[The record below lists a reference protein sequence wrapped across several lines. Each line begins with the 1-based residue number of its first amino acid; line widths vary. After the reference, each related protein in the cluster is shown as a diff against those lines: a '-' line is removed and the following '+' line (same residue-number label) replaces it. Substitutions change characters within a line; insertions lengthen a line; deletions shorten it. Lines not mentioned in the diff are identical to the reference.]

1 MPSNRFSNGARQK
14 KSTKL
19 SHFLDFRTQ
28 PNPTQTPK
36 LDFEI
41 SIFGFS
47 KVIFGRVATRV
58 FGFFRKS
65 AFFGGRCAKT
75 KKSIW
80 ASHPS
85 FSSPQMGL
93 ENGTKTSLAPS
104 GKFRAF
110 GPAKRTFQK
119 NFKKSKKRTFSKKVG
134 SQSGNPFLP
143 KNSRF
148 SAPFGPEKVQLSK
161 KNFRPD
167 FSTNHQVCSVEFG
180 NPKSVKKWL
189 NLVDFFSRAPFEKRL
204 EGKNSPDFY
213 VATASIFGPLRFN
226 LGELGHFENFCPK
239 IRSFGPVLETFRWR
253 PPMCLG
259 RFLAPKILYQMR
271 PIRAL
276 KSISTASY
284 GPFFGFWR

>member
-1 MPSNRFSNGARQK
+1 MQLLHKNQENFCLPTVFQMGPGKKNRPSWATFWIFEPNRTQPRHPNSILRFR
-14 KSTKL
+14 
-19 SHFLDFRTQ
+19 FLDFQ
-28 PNPTQTPK
+28 
-36 LDFEI
+36 
-41 SIFGFS
+41 
-47 KVIFGRVATRV
+47 KVIFGRVATRL

-104 GKFRAF
+104 GTFRAF

-180 NPKSVKKWL
+180 NPKSGSTW
-189 NLVDFFSRAPFEKRL
+189 
-204 EGKNSPDFY
+204 
-213 VATASIFGPLRFN
+213 SIFFPGPHLKN
-226 LGELGHFENFCPK
+226 GWK
-239 IRSFGPVLETFRWR
+239 
-253 PPMCLG
+253 
-259 RFLAPKILYQMR
+259 AKILLIFM
-271 PIRAL
+271 
-276 KSISTASY
+276 
-284 GPFFGFWR
+284 

>member
-1 MPSNRFSNGARQK
+1 MFLYRFQAPNTLYQMRPTRGPKSIPTASYGTFYFRKIFGKLKSALSAQIKSKWLENRCSCYIKIRKIFAFQPFFKWGPGKKIDQVEPLFGFSNPTEPNPDTRK
-14 KSTKL
+14 PIL
-19 SHFLDFRTQ
+19 RFRFLDFQ
-28 PNPTQTPK
+28 
-36 LDFEI
+36 
-41 SIFGFS
+41 
-47 KVIFGRVATRV
+47 KVIFGRVATRL

-85 FSSPQMGL
+85 FSSPQIGL

-104 GKFRAF
+104 GTFRAF

-180 NPKSVKKWL
+180 NPKSGSTW
-189 NLVDFFSRAPFEKRL
+189 
-204 EGKNSPDFY
+204 
-213 VATASIFGPLRFN
+213 SIFFAGPHLKN
-226 LGELGHFENFCPK
+226 GWK
-239 IRSFGPVLETFRWR
+239 
-253 PPMCLG
+253 
-259 RFLAPKILYQMR
+259 AKILLIFM
-271 PIRAL
+271 
-276 KSISTASY
+276 
-284 GPFFGFWR
+284 